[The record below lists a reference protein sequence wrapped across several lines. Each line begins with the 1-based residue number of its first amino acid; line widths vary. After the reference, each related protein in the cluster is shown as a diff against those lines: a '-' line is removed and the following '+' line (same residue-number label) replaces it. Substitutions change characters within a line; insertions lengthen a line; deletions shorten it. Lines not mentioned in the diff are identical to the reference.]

1 MDCGNDI
8 GLVTA
13 YPEKKKDKRKTV
25 DYAYKQ
31 DGAMPAH
38 VKKLF
43 GLGGKEDDK
52 RKDD

>member
-13 YPEKKKDKRKTV
+13 YPEAKKKKRKSV

-31 DGAMPAH
+31 SGVMPAH

-52 RKDD
+52 RKND

>member
-13 YPEKKKDKRKTV
+13 YPEAKKKKKKTV
-25 DYAYKQ
+25 DYAYKK
-31 DGAMPAH
+31 DSEMPPH

>member
-8 GLVTA
+8 GLVTN
-13 YPEKKKDKRKTV
+13 YQTPKKNKKKTI

-31 DGAMPAH
+31 STAMPKH
-38 VKKLF
+38 VEKLF

-52 RKDD
+52 RKND